1 MVKTQ
6 NKKSFWLALIF
17 SILLSFSIL
26 MPTSIVTTKADTLEE
41 PSISVEEIIEQ
52 TTFVT
57 FRKGDETS
65 RYGRNIFAC
74 FYLPNSVYESS
85 YTYGVVLFPKD
96 YGDRFELTSDYFQKA
111 EEQNILIMDIPAPQS
126 LETKEGRLFKC
137 GIASILDQ
145 NIERTFT
152 FIFYAKD
159 TSGNI
164 AYSNPQFAAWATLD
178 AEEYTD
184 AEVIAMI
191 DGRVTM
197 ESSFR
202 TIVDKIAELVNSF
215 WIYIVMAMGAVV
227 VVWGAYIGI
236 RISVANRKEEQ
247 INARGMVKSLV
258 IGIIVMAVIA
268 MACPLLINGLAHFV
282 AWA

>member
-1 MVKTQ
+1 MVRTQ
-6 NKKSFWLALIF
+6 KNKSFLFVLIL
-17 SILLSFSIL
+17 SIILSFSIL
-26 MPTSIVTTKADTLEE
+26 IPTSIITTKAETLEE
-41 PSISVEEIIEQ
+41 QPASVEEIIEQ

-96 YGDRFELTSDYFQKA
+96 YGDKFDLKSDYFQKA
-111 EEQNILIMDIPAPQS
+111 EAQNILIMDIVAPQS

-137 GIASILDQ
+137 GIANILEQ
-145 NIERTFT
+145 NTKRTFS

-159 TSGNI
+159 QAGNI
-164 AYSNPQFAAWATLD
+164 AYSQPKFAAWATLV

-184 AEVIAMI
+184 DEVVSMI
-191 DGRVTM
+191 NDRITM
-197 ESSFR
+197 ESSFS

-227 VVWGAYIGI
+227 VIWGAYIGI
-236 RISVANRKEEQ
+236 RVSVANRREEQ
-247 INARGMVKSLV
+247 INSRAMVKGLV
-258 IGIIVMAVIA
+258 IGIIIMAVIA

-282 AWA
+282 MWA

>member
-1 MVKTQ
+1 MEKTQ
-6 NKKSFWLALIF
+6 NKRNFWSVLIF
-17 SILLSFSIL
+17 SFILSFSIWI
-26 MPTSIVTTKADTLEE
+26 PNSITTVMAETLEE
-41 PSISVEEIIEQ
+41 TPISVAEIIEQ
-52 TTFVT
+52 ATFVT

-65 RYGRNIFAC
+65 KYGRNIFAC
-74 FYLPNSVYESS
+74 YYIPNSVYESD

-96 YGDRFELTSDYFQKA
+96 YGERLGLTSDYFKKA
-111 EEQNILIMDIPAPQS
+111 EEQNVQIMDISATS
-126 LETKEGRLFKC
+126 GLETNDGQLFKC
-137 GIASILDQ
+137 GIVNILEQ
-145 NIERTFT
+145 NKERTFT

-159 TSGNI
+159 PLGNV
-164 AYSNPQFAAWATLD
+164 AYSNPQFAAWSTLD

-184 AEVIAMI
+184 VEVIAMI

-197 ESSFR
+197 ESSFK

-227 VVWGAYIGI
+227 VIWGSYLGI
-236 RISVANRKEEQ
+236 RIAVANRKEEQ

>member
-1 MVKTQ
+1 MVRTQ
-6 NKKSFWLALIF
+6 KNKSFLFVLIL
-17 SILLSFSIL
+17 SIILSFSIL
-26 MPTSIVTTKADTLEE
+26 IPTSIITTKAETLEE
-41 PSISVEEIIEQ
+41 QPASVEEIIEQ

-96 YGDRFELTSDYFQKA
+96 YGDKFDLKSDYFQKA
-111 EEQNILIMDIPAPQS
+111 EAQNILIMDIVAPQS

-152 FIFYAKD
+152 FVFYVKD
-159 TSGNI
+159 AVGNI

-191 DGRVTM
+191 DGRV
-197 ESSFR
+197 EFENSFK

-215 WIYIVMAMGAVV
+215 WVYIVMAMGAVV
-227 VVWGAYIGI
+227 VVWGAYLGV
-236 RISVANRKEEQ
+236 RIAVANRKEEQ

-258 IGIIVMAVIA
+258 IGIIIMAVIA
-268 MACPLLINGLAHFV
+268 MACPLLINGLSHFV